1 MCIVEY
7 FSWVETQS
15 EDMCS
20 KEREE
25 SQLLKLSG
33 GDKDRRLWRQI
44 EKEYKSSETFRF
56 LEWFWFFSSVFTL
69 STYSTHSHIL
79 ILTRM
84 SLILSLILW
93 FCFWGSEE
101 LYRNKYL
108 CTYLLFPSAPNHK
121 GLCDSCIHWCHLLYI
136 ISWNYPCT
144 KSQISGRRIIR
155 Q

>member
-7 FSWVETQS
+7 FSCVETQS

-56 LEWFWFFSSVFTL
+56 LEWF
-69 STYSTHSHIL
+69 
-79 ILTRM
+79 
-84 SLILSLILW
+84 
-93 FCFWGSEE
+93 
-101 LYRNKYL
+101 
-108 CTYLLFPSAPNHK
+108 
-121 GLCDSCIHWCHLLYI
+121 
-136 ISWNYPCT
+136 
-144 KSQISGRRIIR
+144 
-155 Q
+155 

>member
-1 MCIVEY
+1 
-7 FSWVETQS
+7 
-15 EDMCS
+15 MCS

-44 EKEYKSSETFRF
+44 EKEYKSPEIFRF

-101 LYRNKYL
+101 LYRNKYFYCL
-108 CTYLLFPSAPNHK
+108 SSVSFCS
-121 GLCDSCIHWCHLLYI
+121 
-136 ISWNYPCT
+136 
-144 KSQISGRRIIR
+144 KSQTTLRFLYPLMPFIIYHFLKLPVHKEPNIR
-155 Q
+155 EENNLAVGFTYSSSKKF